1 MRFRTATS
9 WRKARISRA
18 RSVRHM
24 KKTLTAFARSMNRCM
39 NLPLYHT
46 PKSLI
51 LRCSGLLATD
61 RYTEVL
67 EPAITERLVQ
77 LMLSREAAILI
88 EFTEGRY

>member
-1 MRFRTATS
+1 LRFRTATS

-77 LMLSREAAILI
+77 LMLSAKR
-88 EFTEGRY
+88 RS